1 MMRKG
6 RLITLEGPDTAGKTT
21 LVEKLKTALPII
33 YPDDTFL
40 FTREPGN
47 LLHGEFN
54 KSESIREKLL
64 TDNTLTADEQAKL
77 FAESRYYHTIE
88 IIKELNKGNH
98 VITDRYLF
106 SSIIYQGL
114 ELGFSKILDYN
125 KETLKLLKENNIDI
139 NNLVL
144 QISIETYEERMSK
157 KTKDAM
163 EDVND
168 RMIRD
173 RILYHNIVKTV
184 NEDLNNHLGT
194 VYTIDANKTPS
205 DVVIEALNHIH
216 KIIR

>member
-1 MMRKG
+1 MMKKG

-21 LVEKLKTALPII
+21 LVKKLKTALPII

-64 TDNTLTADEQAKL
+64 TDNTLTANEQAKL

-163 EDVND
+163 ENVDD

>member
-1 MMRKG
+1 MMKKG

-21 LVEKLKTALPII
+21 LVKKLKTALPII

-54 KSESIREKLL
+54 KSESIRERLL
-64 TDNTLTADEQAKL
+64 TDNTLTANEQAKL

-163 EDVND
+163 EDVDN

>member
-1 MMRKG
+1 MKKG

-47 LLHGEFN
+47 LLYGEFN
-54 KSESIREKLL
+54 KSESIRERLL

-144 QISIETYEERMSK
+144 QISIETHEERMSK

-163 EDVND
+163 EDVED
-168 RMIRD
+168 RMIRN

>member
-1 MMRKG
+1 M
-6 RLITLEGPDTAGKTT
+6 
-21 LVEKLKTALPII
+21 V
-33 YPDDTFL
+33 
-40 FTREPGN
+40 
-47 LLHGEFN
+47 
-54 KSESIREKLL
+54 
-64 TDNTLTADEQAKL
+64 NT
-77 FAESRYYHTIE
+77 E

-163 EDVND
+163 EDVDD

>member
-1 MMRKG
+1 MKKG

-47 LLHGEFN
+47 LLYGEFN
-54 KSESIREKLL
+54 KSESIRERLL

-163 EDVND
+163 EDVDD

-194 VYTIDANKTPS
+194 VYTIDANKTLS

>member
-1 MMRKG
+1 MMKKG

-54 KSESIREKLL
+54 KSESIRERLL
-64 TDNTLTADEQAKL
+64 TDNTLTANEQAKL

-163 EDVND
+163 ENVDD